1 MKSIAEGYKVIKT
14 KEDIASGLNHEGEEV
29 DFVKAAYE
37 ELSNSLQERCSK
49 VHEDSNE
56 LVIHTGKEDTPGI
69 RVMVLG
75 YDTPQEAHVAKT
87 QEDSTSPAL
96 PPTDKITD
104 EVEEIRNYNTEQYMK
119 PSMFNPK
126 KFG

>member
-56 LVIHTGKEDTPGI
+56 LVIHTGKEDTPLELCCW
-69 RVMVLG
+69 R
-75 YDTPQEAHVAKT
+75 
-87 QEDSTSPAL
+87 
-96 PPTDKITD
+96 
-104 EVEEIRNYNTEQYMK
+104 R
-119 PSMFNPK
+119 
-126 KFG
+126 